1 MNGESKNDESKNDE
15 STNIELIIKTTP
27 SNNNF
32 KYNEYLSYLLH
43 NHPKKKEIKLN
54 PVRESVVCANK
65 INGIL
70 NLWEEGP
77 GFEDR
82 NTSTLQLIYKMD
94 KKYNLSDFDT
104 IYVHTGDHEHSAGHI
119 DYYYCYGRHF
129 KETFPD
135 FNFMHWKNVGV
146 FDYSKTVGEIRT
158 KVDLS
163 ICEHM
168 KVGWVGALNGSW
180 HKRRVL
186 YKLGKENPDILDI
199 MNIGGWE
206 VRPGNTHLIPG
217 SCKYLSYV
225 ELAQKYAI
233 LIDIEGGGYSG
244 RLKYLMH
251 TGRPVIVVD
260 RVPKEFFY
268 PFMKPWEHYIPVE
281 NNLSDLVEKT
291 QWILDNYE
299 EASHIGENAKEFAN
313 QYLTLDYALLHIKN
327 LIEKKQ
333 AKTSKNKQK

>member
-1 MNGESKNDESKNDE
+1 MSEESI
-15 STNIELIIKTTP
+15 NIELIINSIPQT
-27 SNNNF
+27 NDF
-32 KYNEYLSYLLH
+32 KYDKYISYLL
-43 NHPKKKEIKLN
+43 NTHPNKNELTLK
-54 PVRESVVCANK
+54 PVREAVVCANK

-70 NLWEEGP
+70 NLWEQGP
-77 GFEDR
+77 GYEDR
-82 NTSTLQLIYKMD
+82 NTSTLQLIYKTD
-94 KKYNLSDFDT
+94 KKYNLPDFDT

-119 DYYYCYGRHF
+119 DYYCCFNVKDF
-129 KETFPD
+129 KESFPD
-135 FNFMHWKNVGV
+135 FNFIHWKSVGV
-146 FDYSKTVGEIRT
+146 FNYSETIRDIRT

-168 KVGWVGALNGSW
+168 KVGWVGGLNGFW

-186 YKLGKENPDILDI
+186 HKLGEENPDILDI
-199 MNIGGWE
+199 MNIGRWQ
-206 VRPGNTHLIPG
+206 RKPGNTHLIPG
-217 SCKYLSYV
+217 NCEYLSYV

-251 TGRPVIVVD
+251 SGRPVIVVD

-281 NNLSDLVEKT
+281 NDLSDLLEKT

-299 EASHIGENAKEFAN
+299 EASQIGANAKEFAN
-313 QYLTLDYALLHIKN
+313 QYLTLDYALFHIKN
-327 LIEKKQ
+327 LIEKKE
-333 AKTSKNKQK
+333 ALKEVKKN